1 LACTEEMLSVSSGMN
16 FGGQPIRIGIGLN
29 SGSVFAGNV
38 GSDRKRQFT
47 VLGPPVNLVA
57 RLESETKQLE
67 RDVVAGNDFYSELP
81 VEKREDFEK
90 YEGRPIKG
98 FGAQTVYA
106 WSRRPVGAAY
116 ILVSGKDGLK

>member
-1 LACTEEMLSVSSGMN
+1 MLSVSSRMC

-29 SGSVFAGNV
+29 SGTVFAGNV

-57 RLESETKQLE
+57 RLESETKQVM

-81 VEKREDFEK
+81 AEKREEFEK
-90 YEGRPIKG
+90 YADRPIKG
-98 FGAQTVYA
+98 FGTQTVYA
-106 WSRRPVGAAY
+106 WSRPRVGSEQ